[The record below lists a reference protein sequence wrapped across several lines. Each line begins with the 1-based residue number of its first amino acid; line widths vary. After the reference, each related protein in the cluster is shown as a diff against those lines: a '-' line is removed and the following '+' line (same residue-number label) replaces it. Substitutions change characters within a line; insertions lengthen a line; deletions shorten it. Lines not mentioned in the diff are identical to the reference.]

1 MNRSRTSSGI
11 HILRSNDALSSVAC
25 ADGRHTPEASSP
37 GDRAGTRLLALL
49 AVLLLGFACAMPAHA
64 DIDSGVQW
72 LISRDGASGV
82 HRATDLANAN
92 DSNAESWI
100 TISLLSRTAEFPQL
114 DAVVRD
120 QSAGTLTSLARLAKT
135 RLDQGQSATAQ
146 LSVLLAAQLA
156 DGGFPAKAGF
166 QSEPLTTAW
175 TLLALERAGQ
185 GEGTPAARAIG
196 YLISSQQS
204 NGGHLSA
211 TGNLPSVFASS
222 HVAQAFALYRNRF
235 DLTLPINRTKA
246 FLESMRKP
254 DQSFG
259 EAFETG
265 LALDALLALR
275 ADRAALAPVATA
287 LAAQQL
293 SNGSFSDD
301 AYVSALALRA
311 LWRYEQPDVSP
322 TLSGITGRVISA
334 DTELAIAGAQFA
346 LTGASTA
353 TLVTNSTGMLQS
365 STLQGGNY
373 TAVLSFAGMRSIEFQ
388 ITLVNG
394 RTLDLGTLRMI
405 QGSSP
410 TGDYAVI
417 HGLVTDSETNL
428 PIPGALMAL
437 ANPPT
442 QVVSDADGRY
452 QFLQVPVGPV
462 EISATATGYSSR
474 SVQLTATPR
483 TVIEFSMSLSPN
495 PTGAGARIR
504 GVIVDANTGQ
514 PLPGVSIAATAGV
527 PPVATQTDA
536 MGAYELTVAASAMAT
551 ITATLVDYDPV
562 TIQVPL
568 VDNQVLIFSPRLYPS
583 GTTPNGANRARIT
596 GRIVNQ
602 ANRQP
607 IERALVVAVDASGQ
621 QTIQTDTQ
629 GLFVITSLAGP
640 TVQLSITADAFVPAT
655 VLVPLLPLEQR
666 NIGSV
671 GLKPTTIDY
680 YFPDLVIVD
689 STLST
694 TEPDT
699 FALTDHFT
707 VEVANRGTSATTQDF
722 TLVAFVDANAN
733 GVFDVGVEPEIGRV
747 RVDRDMP
754 IGNSVSVDI
763 AVTALL
769 AFRDAPVAFWVDAEN
784 EIPEQIE
791 NNNVATSLLGCRIEQ
806 TPINPGT
813 IYEAWHW
820 NGLASNQLVNSIN
833 QVPSVTQLTDD
844 NGDGVINQYDI
855 PDLVFV
861 AGQRAT
867 EAPNV
872 TALVAISGDDGHE
885 LWSRTNILLS
895 PFSSVATG
903 DIDNDGVA
911 EIIVVR
917 NYRQELIA
925 FENDGTLKWRTPL
938 NGPGVPIPV
947 IPPTGYVYDQP
958 IIVNLEG
965 DNEAEIVLGREA
977 FRGLTGEQ
985 LWEGEF
991 DAGGDGGVPETRPL
1005 MIASNIASIA
1015 ADVNLDGRMEV
1026 IAGRT
1031 LYDFEG
1037 RTIWHRGDI
1046 EPGFNLDKF
1055 GTVYTDPMYAAV
1067 GNFDLDDQAEIVL
1080 IIGDRMYLLE
1090 HTGQTIWGPKY
1101 SPDNQQMGAPVVIDI
1116 DADGLPEILVSS
1128 RGPGPGDENKGRLTI
1143 FESDGTVKRTVAI
1156 RDGSGVTSPAVFD
1169 FQNDGRYEILH
1180 VDEQDFRVLD
1190 ALSGQELFKT
1200 RHTSRTVFEYPVV
1213 ADIDG
1218 DKQAEIILTGFD
1230 DDLIAGVTPGI
1241 RVFKARNGAFAD
1253 AGSVWGS
1260 HAFHIDDV
1268 AENSIIPLLET
1279 PSWLTHNTY
1288 RTQRS
1293 PLPDPLGMPDFSVGD
1308 LRLIDQGPGL
1318 DPVVQVRVGN
1328 AGPVDAH
1335 EPPFI
1340 SIFRGDPASGGLLL
1354 KQLRLDTLRPARFQ
1368 IVNLGTIPLTG
1379 SGELYAVADVS
1390 NKARECREINNQR
1403 SIAFTATNGLGDLQL
1418 GTDKLSYVP
1427 GETAELRATVSN
1439 TGALPAGFR
1448 VRWSIRNSQGQTT
1461 TTLDDLD
1468 IASVAAGE
1476 SLLRTL
1482 NWPSNG
1488 VLAGSYVLAGALLNA
1503 QGVQID
1509 TATAS
1514 FAIAG
1519 DVSGPAGGLAL
1530 GFDRATYTPGE
1541 VVTLSFRATNLSSSE
1556 VIRLPE
1562 VVITVTG
1569 PGGYTLQRSFPYGD
1583 LFVAGFVEGTL
1594 GIDGSGAAGS
1604 YTATGRLRS
1613 RLTNFEYATDSSSF
1627 ERFADTSALIQG
1639 FVDVAIPML
1648 TLGQQQNCLYTARNR
1663 GTAPQLGMNLRRGVV
1678 NLDTGA
1684 VLSQQA
1690 FIADLVPGAD
1700 FVANDT
1706 VPTMGFSAGD
1716 HACVLEVSDG
1726 SNWRVLDS
1734 EPFVLEGLPPPDIL
1748 VTPVTGLVTSE
1759 AGQSAQFTVSLTAA
1773 PIADVTIPMSVSD
1786 ATEFALASPS
1796 LTFTPANWDIPRL
1809 VGVAGI
1815 DDTLVDGDIAGS
1827 ILIAAAESTD
1837 PAYSGIDPPDVG
1849 VTNLDDDAVAVHVSP
1864 LLVETSENGT
1874 SASFTVSIN
1883 AAPTDAVTIPVTS
1896 SDATEWSVDRSTLTF
1911 SSANWQ
1917 TPQAVLVTGL
1927 DDVELDGLQM
1937 GTIELLPVQ
1946 SADSRFNGIDPPDVV
1961 ARNTDND
1968 GAGITVDPLSV
1979 VTAENGAAGSFT
1991 VRLNAPPSA
2000 EVLVPIG
2007 PVDSTE
2013 WQILDLDVRLDA
2025 SNWQTGRTVLV
2036 TPIDDAQVDGDQTAV
2051 LVLGPAQ
2058 SADVR
2063 FNGLDPADVSL
2074 TNLDDDG
2081 PQILV
2086 NPTSGLIVNEGGSSD
2101 SFTVSLTEAPT
2112 DPVTVAISSGDPSEF
2127 SLAVTEIQFTPQDY
2141 APRTVIVAG
2150 VDDTEVD
2157 GNIVGSIVLDPAVSA
2172 DSRYAGIDPP
2182 NVLVTNLDDEVVQVL
2197 VTPMGSIETSEAGTS
2212 AFVEVRVSTVPT
2224 ADLVIA
2230 LRNPDTTEWAFD
2242 ATELRFTPADWATPK
2257 RLTVTGVNDLDID
2270 GDIVGVIGLAPIA
2283 SADPRYQGLDPIDIP
2298 AVNRDN
2304 DVPAAILV
2312 SPEGPIQTTEAG
2324 GSASFQVSLS
2334 TEPSAEVRIALS
2346 NPDSTEFSLDRTEIV
2361 FALASWETPQT
2372 VTVTGVDD
2380 PDLDGD
2386 ISAAIGLA
2394 PAVSADNRYQGID
2407 PRDMPVINL
2416 NDDFV
2421 APAELQINALDLVVS
2436 EAGEGGRIEISLN
2449 RPPVS
2454 TTPVRL
2460 LVTSANPGEVLALPH
2475 ELLFDQ
2481 NNATLPQAIILSG
2494 VDEFI
2499 DDGDQTVLVQIAVS
2513 ADSDPDFAALPPTS
2527 LSVLNIDNDTA
2538 GLTLNL
2544 TGPQRILESE
2554 STTLALTLTSQ
2565 PTAEVSVILQATLR
2579 PPGQTGDLLFE
2590 LVPLSATI
2598 QPSQWN
2604 NPLSLRLL
2612 TTDNGLDNLDQIVDV
2627 RLTQVQSA
2635 DPNYAGQSAP
2645 DVAIDVIDRGP
2656 YGLQE
2661 IPINRWMPLLAL
2673 LTLIFGLL
2681 AVPRIQGRSA

>member
-1 MNRSRTSSGI
+1 MDA
-11 HILRSNDALSSVAC
+11 LRSIDVVSSAGC
-25 ADGRHTPEASSP
+25 TGSRRTPEESSRDHRD
-37 GDRAGTRLLALL
+37 GVGLLALL
-49 AVLLLGFACAMPAHA
+49 AMMLLGFSCIMPAYA

-72 LISRDGASGV
+72 LVSRDSATGV
-82 HRATDLANAN
+82 HRGTDLANAC
-92 DSNAESWI
+92 DSNAEAWI
-100 TISLLSRTAEFPQL
+100 TASRLSRMAEFPQL
-114 DAVVRD
+114 NIVVRGD
-120 QSAGTLTSLARLAKT
+120 SDGTLTSLARLARI
-135 RLDQGQSATAQ
+135 RLDQGQSATTQ
-146 LSVLLAAQLA
+146 LNALLAQQLA
-156 DGGFPAKAGF
+156 DGGLPAKAGY

-185 GEGTPAARAIG
+185 GGGTPAARAIG
-196 YLISSQQS
+196 YLIAAQQA

-211 TGNLPSVFASS
+211 AGNLSSVFASS
-222 HVAQAFALYRNRF
+222 HVAQAFAVYRNRV
-235 DLTLPINRTKA
+235 DLTSPINRLKA
-246 FLESMRKP
+246 FLEGARKT

-259 EAFETG
+259 EVFETG

-275 ADRAALAPVATA
+275 ADRAALAPVAAA
-287 LAAQQL
+287 LAAGQL
-293 SNGSFSDD
+293 GNGSFAND
-301 AYVSALALRA
+301 AYVTALALRA
-311 LWRYEQPDVSP
+311 LWQYQQPDVSP
-322 TLSGITGRVISA
+322 TLSSITGRVISA
-334 DTELAIAGAQFA
+334 DTELPIAGAQFA

-353 TLVTNSTGMLQS
+353 TLVTNSTGALQS
-365 STLQGGNY
+365 ATLPGGNY
-373 TAVLSFAGMRSIEFQ
+373 NAVLSFTGMRSIELQF
-388 ITLVNG
+388 TLVNG
-394 RTLDLGTLRMI
+394 RTLDFGTLRMI

-417 HGLVTDSETNL
+417 HGLVTDSETGL

-437 ANPPT
+437 AVPPT
-442 QVVSDADGRY
+442 LVVSDADGRY

-495 PTGAGARIR
+495 PTGTGAKIR

-514 PLPGVSIAATAGV
+514 PLPGVNIAATAGV
-527 PPVATQTDA
+527 PPVATQTNPA
-536 MGAYELTVAASAMAT
+536 GAYELGVTASSMAT
-551 ITATLVDYDPV
+551 ITASLVDYDPV

-568 VDNQVLIFSPRLYPS
+568 VDNQVLIFSPRLYPT

-621 QTIQTDTQ
+621 KTIQTDSQ
-629 GLFVITSLAGP
+629 GLFVIQNLTGP
-640 TVQLSITADAFVPAT
+640 TVQLSISADAFVPAT
-655 VLVPLLPLEQR
+655 VVVPLLPLEQR

-680 YFPDLVIVD
+680 YFADLVIVD

-707 VEVANRGTSATTQDF
+707 VEVANRGTSAATQDF
-722 TLVAFVDANAN
+722 TLIAFVDANAN
-733 GVFDVGVEPEIGRV
+733 GIFDVGVEPEIGRV
-747 RVDRDMP
+747 RVDRDLP
-754 IGNSVSVDI
+754 IASSVSVDI
-763 AVTALL
+763 AVTAQLT
-769 AFRDAPVAFWVDAEN
+769 FRDAPIAFWVDAEN

-813 IYEAWHW
+813 IYEAWRW
-820 NGLASNQLVNSIN
+820 NGLASNALINSIN
-833 QVPSVTQLTDD
+833 QVPSVTQLSDD
-844 NGDGVINQYDI
+844 NGDGVINQFDI

-861 AGQRAT
+861 AGRRAT
-867 EAPNV
+867 EAPSV
-872 TALVAISGDDGHE
+872 TALVAISGDDGRE
-885 LWSRTNILLS
+885 LWTRTDIRFS

-917 NYRQELIA
+917 NYREEIIA
-925 FENDGTLKWRTPL
+925 FENNGTLKWRTPL
-938 NGPGVPIPV
+938 GGPGIPIPL
-947 IPPTGYVYDQP
+947 IPPAGYVYDQP

-965 DNEAEIVLGREA
+965 DSEAEIVLGREA

-991 DAGGDGGVPETRPL
+991 DAGGDGGVPAPRPL
-1005 MIASNIASIA
+1005 LIASNIASVA

-1026 IAGRT
+1026 LAGRT

-1037 RTIWHRGDI
+1037 RTIWHRSDI
-1046 EPGFNLDKF
+1046 DPGRYLDKF
-1055 GTVYTDPMYAAV
+1055 GTVYTDAMYAAV
-1067 GNFDLDDQAEIVL
+1067 GNFDLDDKAEIVL
-1080 IIGDRMYLLE
+1080 VVGSRMYLLE
-1090 HTGQTIWGPKY
+1090 DTGQTIWGPKY
-1101 SPDNQQMGAPVVIDI
+1101 SPDNQQMGAPVIIDI

-1128 RGPGPGDENKGRLTI
+1128 RGEGPGDENKGRLTI
-1143 FESDGTVKRTVAI
+1143 FESDGTVKRTIAI
-1156 RDGSGVTSPAVFD
+1156 RDRSGVTSPTVFD

-1200 RHTSRTVFEYPVV
+1200 RHTARTVFEYPVV

-1230 DDLIAGVTPGI
+1230 DDFIAGITPGI

-1340 SIFRGDPASGGLLL
+1340 SIFRGDPAAGGVLL
-1354 KQLRLDTLRPARFQ
+1354 KQVRLDTLRPARFQ

-1379 SGELYAVADVS
+1379 SGALYAVADAS
-1390 NKARECREINNQR
+1390 NKSRECRETNNQR
-1403 SIAFTATNGLGDLQL
+1403 SIAFAATNGLGDLQL
-1418 GTDKLSYVP
+1418 STNKLSYTP
-1427 GETAELRATVSN
+1427 GEIAELRATVAN
-1439 TGALPAGFR
+1439 LGALPAGFR

-1461 TTLDDLD
+1461 ATLADVEV
-1468 IASVAAGE
+1468 ASVAAGG

-1488 VLAGSYVLAGALLNA
+1488 VLAGSYVLGGTLLNA
-1503 QGVQID
+1503 QGIQID

-1530 GFDRATYTPGE
+1530 GFGRASYAPGE

-1556 VIRLPE
+1556 IIRLPE
-1562 VVITVTG
+1562 VVISVTG
-1569 PGGYTLQRSFPYGD
+1569 PGGYSLQRSFPYDD
-1583 LFVAGFVEGTL
+1583 LFAAGFVDGTL

-1604 YTATGRLRS
+1604 YIAIGRLRS
-1613 RLTNFEYATDSSSF
+1613 RLTNFEYATDTSSF
-1627 ERFADTSALIQG
+1627 GRRDDISALIQG
-1639 FVDVAIPML
+1639 FVDVAIPTL

-1663 GTAPQLGMNLRRGVV
+1663 GTVPQLGMNLRRGVV
-1678 NLDTGA
+1678 NLDSGA

-1690 FIADLVPGAD
+1690 FIADLVSGAD

-1706 VPTMGFSAGD
+1706 VSTTGFSPGD
-1716 HACVLEVSDG
+1716 HACVLEVTNGSD
-1726 SNWRVLDS
+1726 WRVLDS

-1759 AGQSAQFTVSLTAA
+1759 AGQSAQFSVRLTAA
-1773 PIADVTIPMSVSD
+1773 PTADVTIPMSVSD
-1786 ATEFALASPS
+1786 ATEFSLASPS

-1809 VGVAGI
+1809 VGVAGV
-1815 DDTLVDGDIAGS
+1815 DDNEVDGDIAGS
-1827 ILIAAAESTD
+1827 ILIAAAQSSD
-1837 PAYSGIDPPDVG
+1837 PAYNGIDPPDVG
-1849 VTNLDDDAVAVHVSP
+1849 VTNLDDDSVGIHVSP

-1874 SASFTVSIN
+1874 TASFSVSIN
-1883 AAPTDAVTIPVTS
+1883 AAPTEAVMIPVLS
-1896 SDATEWSVDRSTLTF
+1896 SDATEWSVDRSTLSFT
-1911 SSANWQ
+1911 SANWQ
-1917 TPQAVLVTGL
+1917 TAQSVLVSGL
-1927 DDVELDGLQM
+1927 DDVDLDGLQL
-1937 GTIELLPVQ
+1937 GSIQLLLAQ
-1946 SADSRFNGIDPPDVV
+1946 SGDLRFDGIDPADVI

-1979 VTAENGAAGSFT
+1979 ITVENGATGSFT

-2013 WQILDLDVRLDA
+2013 WQILDLDVRLNA

-2036 TPIDDAQVDGDQTAV
+2036 TPIDDTLVDGDQTAV
-2051 LVLGPAQ
+2051 LVLGAAQ
-2058 SADVR
+2058 STDLR
-2063 FNGLDPADVSL
+2063 FNGLDPPDVNL

-2086 NPTSGLIVNEGGSSD
+2086 NPTSGLIVSEGGSSD
-2101 SFTVSLTEAPT
+2101 SFSVSLTVAPT
-2112 DPVTVAISSGDPSEF
+2112 NPVTIAVSSGDASEF
-2127 SLAVTEIQFTPQDY
+2127 ALAVTEIVFTPQDF
-2141 APRTVIVAG
+2141 APRTVIVTG
-2150 VDDTEVD
+2150 VDDLDVD
-2157 GNIVGSIVLDPAVSA
+2157 GNIVGSIVLDPAVSV
-2172 DSRYAGIDPP
+2172 DSRYASIDPP
-2182 NVLVTNLDDEVVQVL
+2182 HVLVTNLDDEVVQVL
-2197 VTPMGSIETSEAGTS
+2197 VTPFGSIETSEAGTS
-2212 AFVEVRVSTVPT
+2212 AVVEVRLSTAPT
-2224 ADLVIA
+2224 ADVVIA
-2230 LRNPDTTEWAFD
+2230 LSNPDTSEWAFD
-2242 ATELRFTPADWATPK
+2242 VSELRFTPADWAAAK
-2257 RLTVTGVNDLDID
+2257 RLTVTGINDLDID

-2283 SADPRYQGLDPIDIP
+2283 SADPRYQGLDPVNIP

-2304 DVPAAILV
+2304 DVPAAINV
-2312 SPEGPIQTTEAG
+2312 SPAGPIQTTEAG
-2324 GSASFQVSLS
+2324 GTASFQVSLS
-2334 TEPSAEVRIALS
+2334 TEPSAEVRIALI
-2346 NPDSTEFSLDRTEIV
+2346 NPDTTEFSLNRSEIV
-2361 FALASWETPQT
+2361 FQPATWETPQT
-2372 VTVTGVDD
+2372 VLVAGVDD
-2380 PDLDGD
+2380 ADLDGD
-2386 ISAAIGLA
+2386 ISAEIGLA
-2394 PAVSADNRYQGID
+2394 PAVSTDNRYKGIN
-2407 PRDMPVINL
+2407 PRDMPVVNL

-2421 APAELQINALDLVVS
+2421 APAELQISALDLVVS
-2436 EAGEGGRIEISLN
+2436 EAGEGGRIDIALN

-2454 TTPVRL
+2454 NTPVRIL
-2460 LVTSANPGEVLALPH
+2460 ITSANLGEVSAAPQQLV
-2475 ELLFDQ
+2475 FTSD
-2481 NNATLPQAIILSG
+2481 NAAIAQVITLSG

-2513 ADSDPDFAALPPTS
+2513 ADSDPDFAALPTSS
-2527 LSVLNIDNDTA
+2527 LSVLNIDNDSA
-2538 GLTLNL
+2538 GFTLAM
-2544 TGPQRILESE
+2544 TGPPRILESQ
-2554 STTLALTLTSQ
+2554 STTLALALNSQ
-2565 PTAEVSVILQATLR
+2565 PTAAVTINLEATLR
-2579 PPGQTGDLLFE
+2579 SPGQPGDLLYV
-2590 LVPLSATI
+2590 LQPLSITVT
-2598 QPSQWN
+2598 PNQWRLA
-2604 NPLSLRLL
+2604 NPMTLFTFDNRLE
-2612 TTDNGLDNLDQIVDV
+2612 NADQMVDV
-2627 RLTQVQSA
+2627 RIRNVTSA
-2635 DPNYAGQSAP
+2635 DSNYLPRRAP
-2645 DVAIDVIDRGP
+2645 PIAVEVIDRGA

-2661 IPINRWMPLLAL
+2661 IPIDRGTLWLAL
-2673 LTLIFGLL
+2673 VLLLSGLM
-2681 AVPRIQGRSA
+2681 AAPRRGELKV

>member
-1 MNRSRTSSGI
+1 
-11 HILRSNDALSSVAC
+11 
-25 ADGRHTPEASSP
+25 
-37 GDRAGTRLLALL
+37 
-49 AVLLLGFACAMPAHA
+49 MPAYA
-64 DIDSGVQW
+64 DVDSGVQW
-72 LISRDGASGV
+72 LKSRESATGV
-82 HRATDLANAN
+82 HQGTDLASAS
-92 DSNAESWI
+92 DTNAETWI
-100 TISLLSRTAEFPQL
+100 TAALLSRSSEFPQL
-114 DAVVRD
+114 AGVVRD
-120 QSAGTLTSLARLAKT
+120 QSDGTLTSLARLARI

-146 LSVLLAAQLA
+146 LNALLAQQLT
-156 DGGFPAKAGF
+156 DGGFPAKAGY

-185 GEGTPAARAIG
+185 GGGTPAARAIG
-196 YLISSQQS
+196 YLISAQQS

-211 TGNLPSVFASS
+211 AGNLPSVFASS
-222 HVAQAFALYRNRF
+222 HVAQAFALYQNRF
-235 DLTLPINRTKA
+235 DLTLPINRCKS
-246 FLESMRKP
+246 FIESARKL

-259 EAFETG
+259 EVFETG

-275 ADRAALAPVATA
+275 ADRAGLTPVATA
-287 LAAQQL
+287 LATQQL
-293 SNGSFSDD
+293 ANGSFQND
-301 AYVSALALRA
+301 AYVTALALRA
-311 LWRYEQPDVSP
+311 LWRYQQPDVSP
-322 TLSGITGRVISA
+322 TLSSITGRVISA
-334 DTELAIAGAQFA
+334 DTELPIAGAQLA
-346 LTGASTA
+346 LTGASAA

-365 STLQGGNY
+365 TTLPGGNY
-373 TAVLSFAGMRSIEFQ
+373 SAVLSFTGMRSIEFQ
-388 ITLVNG
+388 FTLVNG
-394 RTLDLGTLRMI
+394 RTLDLGTLRMT

-417 HGLVTDSETNL
+417 HGLVTDSETGL
-428 PIPGALMAL
+428 PIAGALMAL
-437 ANPPT
+437 SNPPT
-442 QVVSDADGRY
+442 QVASDADGRY
-452 QFLQVPVGPV
+452 QFLQVPVGTV
-462 EISATATGYSSR
+462 EISAAATGYSSR
-474 SVQLTATPR
+474 AVRLTATPR

-495 PTGAGARIR
+495 PAGTGARIQ
-504 GVIVDANTGQ
+504 GLIVDANTGQ
-514 PLPGVSIAATAGV
+514 PLAGVNVAATAGV
-527 PPVATQTDA
+527 PAATTQTNA
-536 MGAYELTVAASAMAT
+536 GGAYELSVAASAMAT
-551 ITATLVDYDPV
+551 ITASLVDYDPV

-568 VDNQVLIFSPRLYPS
+568 VDNQVLNFSPRLYPT
-583 GTTPNGANRARIT
+583 GTTPNGANRAKIT
-596 GRIVNQ
+596 GKIVNQ

-621 QTIQTDTQ
+621 KTIQTDSE
-629 GLFVITSLAGP
+629 GLFVIQNLTGP

-722 TLVAFVDANAN
+722 TLIAFVDANAN

-747 RVDRDMP
+747 RVDRDLP
-754 IGNSVSVDI
+754 IANSVSVDI
-763 AVTALL
+763 AVTAQLT
-769 AFRDAPVAFWVDAEN
+769 FRDAPVAFWVDAEN
-784 EIPEQIE
+784 EVPEQLE

-813 IYEAWHW
+813 IYEAWRW
-820 NGLASNQLVNSIN
+820 NGLASNQLINSIN
-833 QVPSVTQLTDD
+833 QVPSVTQLSDD
-844 NGDGVINQYDI
+844 NDDGVINQYDT

-861 AGQRAT
+861 AGYRAT

-872 TALVAISGDDGHE
+872 TALVAISGDDGHQ
-885 LWSRTNILLS
+885 LWARTDIRFS

-911 EIIVVR
+911 EIVVVR
-917 NYRQELIA
+917 NHRQELIA

-938 NGPGVPIPV
+938 NGPGVPIPL

-991 DAGGDGGVPETRPL
+991 DAGGDGGLPATRPL

-1015 ADVNLDGRMEV
+1015 ADVDLDGRMEV
-1026 IAGRT
+1026 IAGRS

-1046 EPGFNLDKF
+1046 DPGYNLDKF
-1055 GTVYTDPMYAAV
+1055 GTVYTDAMYTAV

-1080 IIGDRMYLLE
+1080 VVGSRMYLLE
-1090 HTGQTIWGPKY
+1090 HTGETIWGPKF
-1101 SPDNQQMGAPVVIDI
+1101 SPDNQQMGAPVIIDI

-1190 ALSGQELFKT
+1190 ALSGEELFKT

-1268 AENSIIPLLET
+1268 AENSVIPLLET

-1340 SIFRGDPASGGLLL
+1340 SIFRGDPAAGGVLQ
-1354 KQLRLDTLRPARFQ
+1354 KQVRLDTLRPARFQ

-1379 SGELYAVADVS
+1379 TGELFAVVDPS
-1390 NKARECREINNQR
+1390 NRARECREINNQR
-1403 SIAFTATNGLGDLQL
+1403 SISFAATNGLGDLQL
-1418 GTDKLSYVP
+1418 STDKLSYSP
-1427 GETAELRATVSN
+1427 GETAELRATVAN
-1439 TGALPAGFR
+1439 LGALSAGYR

-1461 TTLDDLD
+1461 ATLADVDF
-1468 IASVAAGE
+1468 ASVAAGGA
-1476 SLLRTL
+1476 LLRTL

-1488 VLAGSYVLAGALLNA
+1488 VLAGSYVLAGTLLNA

-1519 DVSGPAGGLAL
+1519 DISGPAGGLAL

-1541 VVTLSFRATNLSSSE
+1541 VVTLSFRATNLSSTE

-1562 VVITVTG
+1562 VIITVTG
-1569 PGGYTLQRSFPYGD
+1569 PGGYSLQRSFPYDD
-1583 LFVAGFVEGTL
+1583 LFVAGFVESTL
-1594 GIDGSGAAGS
+1594 GLDGSGAAGS

-1613 RLTNFEYATDSSSF
+1613 RLTNFEYATDNSSF
-1627 ERFADTSALIQG
+1627 ERLADSSALIQG
-1639 FVDVAIPML
+1639 FVDVAIPTL

-1684 VLSQQA
+1684 VLLQQT

-1700 FVANDT
+1700 FVANDS
-1706 VPTMGFSAGD
+1706 VPTIGFSPGD
-1716 HACVLEVSDG
+1716 HACVLEISNG

-1759 AGQSAQFTVSLTAA
+1759 AGQSAQFSVRLTAA
-1773 PIADVTIPMSVSD
+1773 PTADVTIPMSVSD

-1796 LTFTPANWDIPRL
+1796 LTFTPGNWDIPRL
-1809 VGVAGI
+1809 VGIAGV
-1815 DDTLVDGDIAGS
+1815 DDALVDGDIAGS
-1827 ILIAAAESTD
+1827 IVIGPAQSGD
-1837 PAYSGIDPPDVG
+1837 PAYNGIDPADVS
-1849 VTNLDDDAVAVHVSP
+1849 VTNLDDDTVAITVSP

-1883 AAPTDAVTIPVTS
+1883 AAPTDPVTIPVVS
-1896 SDATEWSVDRSTLTF
+1896 SDATEWSVDRSSLSFT
-1911 SSANWQ
+1911 SADWQ
-1917 TPQAVLVTGL
+1917 TVQTVLVTGL
-1927 DDVELDGLQM
+1927 DDVELDGLQL
-1937 GTIELLPVQ
+1937 GTIQLLPAQ
-1946 SADSRFNGIDPPDVV
+1946 SADQRFAGIDPPDVI

-1979 VTAENGAAGSFT
+1979 VTAENGTAGSFT

-2000 EVLVPIG
+2000 EVVVPIG

-2058 SADVR
+2058 SADLR

-2086 NPTSGLIVNEGGSSD
+2086 NPTSGLVVNEGGSSD
-2101 SFTVSLTEAPT
+2101 SFVVSLTEAPT
-2112 DPVTVAISSGDPSEF
+2112 APVTIALGSGDASEF
-2127 SLAVTEIQFTPQDY
+2127 ALAVTEIEFTPQDF
-2141 APRTVIVAG
+2141 APRTVIVTG

-2172 DSRYAGIDPP
+2172 DTRYAGIDPP

-2197 VTPMGSIETSEAGTS
+2197 VTPLGSIETSEAGTS
-2212 AFVEVRVSTVPT
+2212 AFVEVRVSTAPT

-2230 LRNPDTTEWAFD
+2230 LSNPDTSEWAFD
-2242 ATELRFTPADWATPK
+2242 VSELRFTPADWATPK

-2270 GDIVGVIGLAPIA
+2270 GDIVGVIGLAPIV
-2283 SADPRYQGLDPIDIP
+2283 SADPRYQGLDPLDVP

-2304 DVPAAILV
+2304 DVPAAIDV
-2312 SPEGPIQTTEAG
+2312 SPAGPIQTTEAG

-2346 NPDSTEFSLDRTEIV
+2346 NPDSTEFALDRSEIV
-2361 FALASWETPQT
+2361 FPLASWDTPQT
-2372 VTVTGVDD
+2372 VIVTGVDD

-2386 ISAAIGLA
+2386 ISAEIGLA

-2407 PRDMPVINL
+2407 PRDMPVVNL

-2436 EAGEGGRIEISLN
+2436 EAGEGGRIEIALN

-2454 TTPVRL
+2454 STPVRIL
-2460 LVTSANPGEVLALPH
+2460 ITSGNPGEVSVLPQQ
-2475 ELLFDQ
+2475 LVFDQ
-2481 NNATLPQAIILSG
+2481 NNATAPQAIILSG

-2527 LSVLNIDNDTA
+2527 LSVVNLDNDSA
-2538 GLTLNL
+2538 GVSLNA
-2544 TGPQRILESE
+2544 TGPTRILESQ
-2554 STTLALTLTSQ
+2554 STTLALTLTTQ
-2565 PTAEVSVILQATLR
+2565 PTAEVTVILQATLR

-2598 QPSQWN
+2598 QPGQWN
-2604 NPLSLRLL
+2604 DPLSVRLL
-2612 TTDNGLDNLDQIVDV
+2612 TSDNTRANPDQIVDV
-2627 RLTQVQSA
+2627 RLSSVVSA
-2635 DPNYAGQSAP
+2635 DPNYAGQSAA
-2645 DVAIDVIDRGP
+2645 DVPIEVIDRGP

-2681 AVPRIQGRSA
+2681 AVPRIQGRTA